1 MPASPDTPPLPN
13 SLTELLAEL
22 LALDRRCEATWQAL
36 SDTLEH
42 HLAADRLDA
51 ALALARAMPP
61 DDAALACR
69 DHKFLLWAAVAE
81 ATAGDTAAALA
92 HVQNAY
98 RHGYRA
104 FWDFAARRVPQDDSS
119 ALQRPLHANAEV
131 QAWVDSVFDGTV
143 GDWGMDPRRTPFCW
157 FEQGELT
164 VAKARCAIS
173 DKLLH
178 KGAPVYRFR
187 FFNGSF
193 DIPTE
198 FGVADTA
205 AFDSDPAA
213 TANRL
218 NYQGRSCLLEAHAFK
233 VGYAHPRVHAFWR
246 TLDGFDLDATLALI
260 AEPPLHELHRGTGG
274 EFVNLLH
281 ALVQCG
287 HLDAIVQRLP
297 ALPAHMA
304 LLLMCFDAPD
314 IRSRAA
320 AHLGLPELP
329 ALFELALTPY
339 ARKSPADVCRL
350 IDFGARHPRFR
361 QLLATVLVRYE
372 LHVYDNYNPGVNWF
386 FQAFAGFALARGGGL
401 LDFLVAEPEL
411 LPVLHRMKT
420 QSVCDDHGNDLP
432 ALHRTLVLNLAWS
445 DDPGLADWRAVPAT
459 MPHRTRLAASHRKT
473 EGVIASA
480 AFRALA
486 RDRIAAEAP

>member
-1 MPASPDTPPLPN
+1 MPPSPDTPPL
-13 SLTELLAEL
+13 ADL

-36 SDTLEH
+36 SDTLER
-42 HLAADRLDA
+42 HLRTGRLDE
-51 ALALARAMPP
+51 ALALARAVPP

-69 DHKFLLWAAVAE
+69 DHTFLFWAAVAE
-81 ATAGDTAAALA
+81 ATAGDTPAALA

-104 FWDFAARRVPQDDSS
+104 FWDFAAHRVPEDESS
-119 ALQRPLHANAEV
+119 ALKRPLHANAQI

-157 FEQGELT
+157 LEQGQLT
-164 VAKARCAIS
+164 LAKARCAIGNT
-173 DKLLH
+173 LLH

-198 FGVADTA
+198 FAVADVE
-205 AFDSDPAA
+205 AFDNDPAA
-213 TANRL
+213 TANRQH
-218 NYQGRSCLLEAHAFK
+218 YQARSYTLQAHAFK

-246 TLDGFDLDATLALI
+246 TLDSFDLDATLALI

-287 HLDAIVQRLP
+287 HLDAIVHRLP

-304 LLLMCFDAPD
+304 LLLMCFDVPD
-314 IRSRAA
+314 IRARAA

-329 ALFELALTPY
+329 ALFELALTPC
-339 ARKSPADVCRL
+339 ARKSPVDVCRL
-350 IDFGARHPRFR
+350 IDFGARHPQFR
-361 QLLATVLVRYE
+361 RLLATVLARYA
-372 LHVYDNYNPGVNWF
+372 LHSYDNYNPGINWF
-386 FQAFAGFALARGGGL
+386 FQAFAEFALARGGGL
-401 LDFLVAEPEL
+401 LDFLVTEPEL

-420 QSVCDDHGNDLP
+420 QAVCDDHGNDLP
-432 ALHRTLVLNLAWS
+432 ALHRTLVLNMAWS
-445 DDPGLADWRAVPAT
+445 GHPDLADWRAVPAT
-459 MPHRTRLAASHRKT
+459 MPDRTRFAASHRKT

-486 RDRIAAEAP
+486 RA

>member
-1 MPASPDTPPLPN
+1 MPPSPDTP
-13 SLTELLAEL
+13 LLAEL
-22 LALDRRCEATWQAL
+22 LALDRGYDATWQAL
-36 SDTLEH
+36 SDALEG
-42 HLAADRLDA
+42 HLRTGRLDQ
-51 ALALARAMPP
+51 ALALARAVPP

-69 DHKFLLWAAVAE
+69 EHKFLFWAAIAE
-81 ATAGDTAAALA
+81 VTAGDTPAALA

-104 FWDFAARRVPQDDSS
+104 FWDFAAHRVPEDESS
-119 ALQRPLHANAEV
+119 ALQRPLHANAQI

-164 VAKARCAIS
+164 LTKARCAIGNT
-173 DKLLH
+173 LLH

-198 FGVADTA
+198 FVVAGVE
-205 AFDSDPAA
+205 AFDNDPAA
-213 TANRL
+213 TANRQR
-218 NYQGRSCLLEAHAFK
+218 YQARSYTLQAHAFK

-246 TLDGFDLDATLALI
+246 TPGSFDLDATLALI

-287 HLDAIVQRLP
+287 QLDAIVQRLP

-304 LLLMCFDAPD
+304 LLLMCFDVPD
-314 IRSRAA
+314 IRGRAA

-350 IDFGARHPRFR
+350 IDFGARHPQFR
-361 QLLATVLVRYE
+361 RLLATVLARHA
-372 LHVYDNYNPGVNWF
+372 LHTYDNYDPGINWF

-401 LDFLVAEPEL
+401 LDFLVTEPEL
-411 LPVLHRMKT
+411 LPELHRMKT
-420 QSVCDDHGNDLP
+420 QAVCEDHGNDLP
-432 ALHRTLVLNLAWS
+432 ALHRTLVLNMAWS
-445 DDPGLADWRAVPAT
+445 AHPALADWRAVPAT
-459 MPHRTRLAASHRKT
+459 MPSRTRFAASHRKT

-486 RDRIAAEAP
+486 RA

>member
-1 MPASPDTPPLPN
+1 MSTSPETQP
-13 SLTELLAEL
+13 LAEL
-22 LALDRRCEATWQAL
+22 LALDRRSEATWQAL
-36 SDTLEH
+36 DDTLER
-42 HLAADRLDA
+42 HLRAQRFDE
-51 ALALARAMPP
+51 ALALARAVTP

-81 ATAGDTAAALA
+81 ATAGDTGAALA

-104 FWDFAARRVPQDDSS
+104 FWDFAAHRAPENESS
-119 ALQRPLHANAEV
+119 AFQRPLHANAQI

-164 VAKARCAIS
+164 LTKARCAIGN
-173 DKLLH
+173 KLLR

-198 FGVADTA
+198 FGVADVE
-205 AFDSDPAA
+205 AFDNDPAA
-213 TANRL
+213 TANRQS
-218 NYQGRSCLLEAHAFK
+218 YEARSYTLQAHAFK

-246 TLDGFDLDATLALI
+246 TLDSFDLDATLALI
-260 AEPPLHELHRGTGG
+260 ADPPMHEMHQGTGG

-297 ALPAHMA
+297 ALPPHVA
-304 LLLMCFDAPD
+304 LLLMCFDVPD
-314 IRSRAA
+314 IRDRAA
-320 AHLGLPELP
+320 THLGLPELP

-350 IDFGARHPRFR
+350 IDFGARHLHFR
-361 QLLATVLVRYE
+361 RLLATVLARYA
-372 LHVYDNYNPGVNWF
+372 LHTYDNYNPGINWF

-401 LDFLVAEPEL
+401 LDFLVTEPEL
-411 LPVLHRMKT
+411 LPALHRMKT
-420 QSVCDDHGNDLP
+420 QAVCDDHGNGLP
-432 ALHRTLVLNLAWS
+432 ALHRTLVLHMAWS
-445 DDPGLADWRAVPAT
+445 AHPDLADWRAVPAT
-459 MPHRTRLAASHRKT
+459 MPHRTRFAASHRKT

-480 AFRALA
+480 AFRALVRA
-486 RDRIAAEAP
+486 